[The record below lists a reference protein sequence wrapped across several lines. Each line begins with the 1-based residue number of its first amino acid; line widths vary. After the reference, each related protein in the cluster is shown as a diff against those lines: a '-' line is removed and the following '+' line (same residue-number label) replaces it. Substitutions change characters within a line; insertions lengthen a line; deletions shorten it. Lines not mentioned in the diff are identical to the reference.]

1 MKKRH
6 LESHKATNDWLEI
19 NVLDEPGPG
28 GACHRYCIYHPCD
41 DFNEELNASMS
52 QHIHFQKGPIL
63 ENGVN
68 GVTQE
73 ALLAIVIDRLEC
85 FQAGDYAND
94 YNQQALEHC
103 RSALDALK
111 GRTEERI
118 ARGVEGTSQ
127 V

>member
-6 LESHKATNDWLEI
+6 LEEHKATNSWLEI

-28 GACHRYCIYHPCD
+28 GASHHYCVYHPWD
-41 DFNEELNASMS
+41 DYNEELNASMA

-73 ALLAIVIDRLEC
+73 ALLAIVIDRLEG
-85 FQAGDYAND
+85 FQSGDYAND